1 MVCIRTHLQYHP
13 IALADI
19 NECLNDCAP
28 NALCERTST
37 GHICSCPPG
46 FVGFPTVVCVGKS
59 VKEFCSVQF
68 NHFSKHGHNYNTT
81 LLSRILA
88 LLFFSP

>member
-1 MVCIRTHLQYHP
+1 MVCTHLLVSQYHP

-59 VKEFCSVQF
+59 VKEFCS
-68 NHFSKHGHNYNTT
+68 SYNTT
-81 LLSRILA
+81 LLSQILA
-88 LLFFSP
+88 LLFSRPP